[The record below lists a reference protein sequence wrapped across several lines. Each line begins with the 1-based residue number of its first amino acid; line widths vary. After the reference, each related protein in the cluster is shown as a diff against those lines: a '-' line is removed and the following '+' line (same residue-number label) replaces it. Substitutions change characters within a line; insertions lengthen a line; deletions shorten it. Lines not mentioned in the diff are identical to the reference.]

1 MGRRCSGYLNLLAQE
16 TIDLHDASIAS
27 VAGAPSGKG
36 LSRPSATLRYR
47 LDWFILA
54 LSLLAI
60 VYTEARGVTELVSL
74 GSFSL
79 KIIDPLTPALFLLVG
94 LVLVSKRLPPLV
106 VCVYFAI
113 YAMVMVRGVIANPML
128 ANDGLRRDVMFLA
141 LLLWST
147 TGGWQRLGTAR
158 VVKFFTVAAFAIS
171 ALSILRHAFGYELFA
186 DASRTD
192 VEFRIFNDGRTLGP
206 VPVLLL
212 SVAIIVRLT
221 QNQLEDR
228 KNSWRFHFDPITLF
242 FFAVILLSGQRT
254 ASLGLA
260 VGMLVVL
267 LNRVRPTMHILL
279 VAALAGLLVL
289 SLLSIELNADFIESG
304 FEGKS
309 GTLTYRTLI
318 WAGFFQ
324 DLQNAP
330 IFNVL
335 FGRPL
340 GDLAAFYV
348 RRTLW
353 TGSLHS
359 AYIGSISLVGYI
371 GLAVILVGAG
381 WNLLKAYLNYTTY
394 RRPPAFFTPELK
406 LMLASIFLI
415 FGFSYEW
422 RELSGLMFGV
432 LVSNMPAALPAR
444 TLEARA
450 NSPDDQPMPL
460 PVPAPADAPDED
472 PEPYPVPQPEP
483 VAP

>member
-1 MGRRCSGYLNLLAQE
+1 MAQ
-16 TIDLHDASIAS
+16 
-27 VAGAPSGKG
+27 
-36 LSRPSATLRYR
+36 PSATLRYR

-60 VYTEARGVTELVSL
+60 VYTEARGVTELISL
-74 GSFSL
+74 GSFSI

-113 YAMVMVRGVIANPML
+113 YAMVLVRGAIANPLL
-128 ANDGLRRDVMFLA
+128 ANDGLRRDIMFMA

-158 VVKFFTVAAFAIS
+158 VVKFFTIAAFAIS
-171 ALSILRHAFGYELFA
+171 ALSILRHVFGYELFA
-186 DASRTD
+186 DVSRTD
-192 VEFRIFNDGRTLGP
+192 IDFRIFNDGRTLGP

-212 SVAIIVRLT
+212 SVAIIVRLM
-221 QNQLEDR
+221 QSQLEDH
-228 KNSWRFHFDPITLF
+228 KNSWRFRFDPITLF
-242 FFAVILLSGQRT
+242 FFAIILLSGQRT

-267 LNRVRPTMHILL
+267 LNRARSITHILL
-279 VAALAGLLVL
+279 VAGLTGLLVL
-289 SLLSIELNADFIESG
+289 SLMSIEINADFIESG

-318 WAGFFQ
+318 WGGFFQ

-330 IFNVL
+330 VFNIL

-348 RRTLW
+348 RHTLW

-359 AYIGSISLVGYI
+359 AYIGSISLVGYV
-371 GLAVILVGAG
+371 GLGVILAGAG

-394 RRPPAFFTPELK
+394 RRPPAFFTPEIK
-406 LMLASIFLI
+406 LILASIFLI

-432 LVSNMPAALPAR
+432 LVSNLPAAVPVRAPAVR
-444 TLEARA
+444 T
-450 NSPDDQPMPL
+450 PKTGGWPT
-460 PVPAPADAPDED
+460 PVGPVLAAERGEGPAP
-472 PEPYPVPQPEP
+472 YPIPPPEP